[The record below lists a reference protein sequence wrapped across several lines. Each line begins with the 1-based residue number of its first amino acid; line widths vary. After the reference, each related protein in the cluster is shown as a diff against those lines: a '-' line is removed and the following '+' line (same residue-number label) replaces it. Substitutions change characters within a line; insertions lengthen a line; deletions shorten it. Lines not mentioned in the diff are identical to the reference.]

1 MTLTWCEVSRE
12 ALRHNVASL
21 RRRVGPGPLLAPTV
35 KGNAYGHGLVLA
47 SRCFLEAG
55 ADWLCVNALY
65 EARALRAAG
74 ITAPLYVVGYVA
86 RDELEEALALDCDL
100 VLYDEAIFRA
110 AVVLAERL
118 GRPARF
124 HLKLETGNHRQG
136 LGPAEAMAL
145 AKEVA
150 RHPWARLRGL
160 SSHYANVED
169 TTDHSY
175 AQQQFDKFQRFA
187 QALRA
192 EGLGGF
198 LSHLSN
204 SAASI
209 LWPSRCLDMVRTG
222 IAAYGMWPS
231 TETRVAALLA
241 QDGAGELELR
251 PALTWVCKVA
261 QVKEVGAGEYVGYGC
276 TYRTTHPTKLAILPV
291 GYYDGYDRG
300 LSNLAHVLIGGVRAP
315 VRGRVCMNI
324 LMVDVTDVPGVR
336 AEQEA
341 ILLGAAREGG
351 ERISAE
357 QLGQWA
363 GTINYEVTT
372 RIREEI
378 PRVLVG

>member
-1 MTLTWCEVSRE
+1 
-12 ALRHNVASL
+12 
-21 RRRVGPGPLLAPTV
+21 
-35 KGNAYGHGLVLA
+35 
-47 SRCFLEAG
+47 
-55 ADWLCVNALY
+55 
-65 EARALRAAG
+65 
-74 ITAPLYVVGYVA
+74 VGYVA
-86 RDELEEALALDCDL
+86 HDELEEALALDCDL

-110 AVVLAERL
+110 AVVLAERM

-136 LGPAEAMAL
+136 LGPSEAMAL

-175 AQQQFDKFQRFA
+175 AQQQFDKFQSFA

-251 PALTWVCKVA
+251 PALRWVCKVA
-261 QVKEVGAGEYVGYGC
+261 QVKEVAAGEYVGYGC

-324 LMVDVTDVPGVR
+324 LMVDVTDVPGVH

-378 PRVLVG
+378 PRVLVA